1 MEIYNYVGGTGEY
14 VGTSTASPDPLDV
27 GQFLIPA
34 NATTTAPLSAREG
47 YAVVMTGSE
56 WAYVEDNRGTA
67 YDVRE
72 EVTVDVLGPL
82 ASGITKEAVPFTD
95 EEIAANTQIE
105 LNETSRAYLD
115 STDWYITRHA
125 ETAVA
130 VPEEITTARASARA
144 AIV

>member
-72 EVTVDVLGPL
+72 EVTIEVLGPL

-130 VPEEITTARASARA
+130 VPEEITTARAEARA